1 MYCAASGAGIA
12 LLLYP
17 GQECPS
23 RAKGGG
29 GAANGFEVDWG
40 GGVEWSG
47 VGWIEV

>member
-12 LLLYP
+12 LLLYL

-40 GGVEWSG
+40 GGGGGSG
-47 VGWIEV
+47 GGGMEV